1 MSAMSIHKQLLENL
15 STAILLIDENLVVR
29 YMNPAAEILFLVSGN
44 RTHGHPISE
53 VVLGSTEF
61 LIKLDNAAKTGV
73 GYTQREETLTL
84 LNDRTLIADYMVNPF
99 YSSVDDR
106 SLIILEV
113 LRRDRLVRIN
123 RDEDFIAVQETTRN
137 LLSGLAHEVKNP
149 LGGIRGAA
157 QLLSRELPNESLEEY
172 TTVIIEEADRLR
184 NLVDRMLG
192 PRKRLNHVDT
202 NIHEVI
208 ERVCSL
214 IRVETQGRISLIR
227 DYDPSIP
234 DFKADA
240 EQLIQT
246 VLNIVRNAMQ
256 AIESQD
262 PPNPYGRITLR
273 TRIVR
278 QFTIGLVRHRLV
290 AQIDIEDNGP
300 GIPEEISKFLFLP
313 MVSGNTNNGSG
324 LGLSIA
330 QSIINAHRGIIECQS
345 VPGCTV
351 FTLYLPLELN
361 HG

>member
-1 MSAMSIHKQLLENL
+1 MSAMSIHKQLLENQ
-15 STAILLIDENLVVR
+15 STAILLIDEKLVVQ
-29 YMNPAAEILFLVSGN
+29 YLNPSAEMLFRVSGN
-44 RTHGHPISE
+44 RTHGQSINEIITNSADFINQI
-53 VVLGSTEF
+53 LQ
-61 LIKLDNAAKTGV
+61 AAETGV
-73 GYTQREETLTL
+73 GFTQREAKLML
-84 LNDRTLIADYMVNPF
+84 PNDRTLIADYMVNPF
-99 YSSVDDR
+99 YAAGER
-106 SLIILEV
+106 SRLILLEV

-123 RDEDFIAVQETTRN
+123 RDEDFMAVQETTRS

-157 QLLSRELPNESLEEY
+157 QLLSRELPSEHLEEY

-184 NLVDRMLG
+184 KLVDRMLG
-192 PRKRLNHVDT
+192 PRKRLHCLDA

-208 ERVCSL
+208 ERVISL
-214 IRVETQGRISLIR
+214 VRVETQGRLRFIR

-234 DFKADA
+234 DFKADP

-256 AIESQD
+256 AIESQEA
-262 PPNPYGRITLR
+262 PEGYGRITLR

-278 QFTIGLVRHRLV
+278 QFTIGLVKHRLV

-300 GIPEEISKFLFLP
+300 GIPEDISKFLFLP

-351 FTLYLPLELN
+351 FTLYLPLEQN